1 MACLIRRGWQTAGP
15 DCTASPHGRQSGAPS
30 CGQIDRWPIGPVGS
44 RTTPALSAAS
54 AGSVPFFHLAN
65 RGARVSR
72 TPYLT
77 GIRRPAAGA
86 TALRFAEV
94 GPRVGRWRSSAGGD
108 WSGPFFSPDN
118 CDGCD
123 LGTAGRCSIRKV
135 PPGSVIGTAHFAFTG
150 HQIRIARSGAALRNA
165 LAV

>member
-1 MACLIRRGWQTAGP
+1 MQCFAAWAPIWSAKLRSKRVGGSLARGLQK
-15 DCTASPHGRQSGAPS
+15 
-30 CGQIDRWPIGPVGS
+30 
-44 RTTPALSAAS
+44 PAQQYQQLMC
-54 AGSVPFFHLAN
+54 GSVLFFHLAT
-65 RGARVSR
+65 RGASVSR

-118 CDGCD
+118 RDGCD

-135 PPGSVIGTAHFAFTG
+135 APGSVIGTAHFAFTG
-150 HQIRIARSGAALRNA
+150 HQIRIARSGAALP
-165 LAV
+165 